1 MRLERPILTCE
12 KVVEIFE
19 TEFASIRNKFSIHD
33 LGLSEARDNSE
44 RSING
49 PGVYVYWRH
58 DLGVIKVGKSQSNS
72 KSRAFEHLRDNTR
85 TQALEMSTL
94 NNDSR
99 VRLMLF
105 NVLRHEDA
113 HWVPS
118 VEAFM
123 DKAAH
128 PLIPSGRIG

>member
-1 MRLERPILTCE
+1 MSLERLTLTRE
-12 KVVEIFE
+12 AVVNIFE
-19 TEFASIRNKFSIHD
+19 TEFAPIRNKFSIHD
-33 LGLSEARDNSE
+33 LGLLEARDNSD

-49 PGVYVYWRH
+49 PGVYIYWRH

-72 KSRAFEHLRDNTR
+72 KSRAFNHLRDNTK
-85 TQALEMSTL
+85 TLTLEMDTL
-94 NNDSR
+94 KNDAS

-105 NVLRHEDA
+105 NVIRPEDA
-113 HWVPS
+113 HWVLS

-123 DKAAH
+123 DKEAH

>member
-1 MRLERPILTCE
+1 MSLERSIFTCE
-12 KVVEIFE
+12 EVVEIFE
-19 TEFASIRNKFSIHD
+19 TEFAPIRDKFSIHN
-33 LGLSEARDNSE
+33 LGLSEARNNSV
-44 RSING
+44 RPING

-85 TQALEMSTL
+85 TKALEMSML
-94 NNDSR
+94 KNDTS
-99 VRLMLF
+99 VRLILF
-105 NVLRHEDA
+105 NVLRPEDA

-123 DKAAH
+123 DQAAH